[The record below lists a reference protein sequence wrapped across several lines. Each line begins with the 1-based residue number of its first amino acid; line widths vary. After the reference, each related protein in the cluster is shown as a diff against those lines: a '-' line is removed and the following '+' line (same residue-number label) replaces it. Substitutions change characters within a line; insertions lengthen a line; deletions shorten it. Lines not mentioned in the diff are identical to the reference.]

1 MRKLILLLN
10 IIFFISTGFA
20 QVIVTLQQPP
30 QYQFKLE
37 NMWKVIL
44 TNPTSASYSVYLEGF
59 ATESTSGLI
68 VDATTATFTL
78 PPGTRIVT
86 SGDIMPISVRSSN
99 GKYDRVVKNIGG
111 VPTGDYEICVSVIN
125 ADDGSVIGSQCIQQQ
140 VMNLT
145 QVELLQPENGAIFS
159 SLEALSQNS
168 NKEETFE
175 KRFVTGKNSFGQTS
189 KENQKKFDPQPTD
202 STQKLSNEISLSKSL
217 ENASNRISID
227 IKDYDEKIE
236 IVNGS
241 FIVFNWLPPTPVDAS
256 QLITYSI
263 KITEKFGQQSSYD
276 ALQSNPA
283 FYRQSNIYSTIFQFP
298 VAAREFTA
306 GKSYAWQ
313 VNAYINGT
321 LVSTS
326 EVRDFTFGKNEA
338 GLKQKKPQKQLGLP
352 GGLSGLTN
360 IGYSKNFK
368 PFSNNAASPVL
379 MNPLGDIINF
389 SGSAKLETQTARRE
403 GFNSEVPER
412 FTNLEIYPVLTIYGL
427 PFSSNILLSSQQ
439 QPSKQ
444 SMNSFGLNFD
454 LKTFQSNLLERVSA
468 KADELAKSEELGL
481 AELNDNLEKLDALKI
496 QLKALE
502 ENPVNSE
509 EIDSLKSNLAALEE
523 ANKMMGSAEEMKS
536 KIESMRDPE
545 NLKESLDEFDLLSG
559 TEKIFMS
566 VQTIGFGINYPDYT
580 PHTLRG
586 VPVNGINIEI
596 NPAFFYL
603 AFAGTANQKGI
614 ENTAYRRNLF
624 AGRFGVGAKD
634 ESHFHFTGLYAKD
647 DEHSIVVGTDNLSL
661 TPKANY
667 LFGIEGK
674 LALFDDDLTL
684 EGEAVGSMLTRDVRS
699 ADLENDAIPKFIK
712 NLVHPKISSSVD
724 FMYAA
729 KASYSLEETSTKI
742 SMGMKMIGPGFTSL
756 GVPNLRTD
764 YFGYEGK
771 LDQKFMKRRISLS
784 TSFKN
789 QRDNLIDWKSYTT
802 TTTSVN
808 VNLGLRFPNLP
819 SLNFIYSPYFQK
831 NNTSEPAKIVDNK
844 TSLLSVMT
852 SYSYPIMEF
861 QSSTNLSFSL
871 QQTKTFSGIADF
883 STDNFMVTQTATFIT
898 PLTFAGTFGII
909 HLKPAGDYSRITTFD
924 LSASFP
930 IFEIVQSTLGFR
942 IALEKDKNKKF
953 GLYGGASV
961 SILDNYMFDVSVEQ
975 STYSEWNFLT
985 EYSDLVLRATIQ
997 AAW

>member
-44 TNPTSASYSVYLEGF
+44 TNPTSASYSVYLEGY

-603 AFAGTANQKGI
+603 NIDRK
-614 ENTAYRRNLF
+614 
-624 AGRFGVGAKD
+624 
-634 ESHFHFTGLYAKD
+634 S
-647 DEHSIVVGTDNLSL
+647 VV
-661 TPKANY
+661 
-667 LFGIEGK
+667 
-674 LALFDDDLTL
+674 
-684 EGEAVGSMLTRDVRS
+684 
-699 ADLENDAIPKFIK
+699 
-712 NLVHPKISSSVD
+712 
-724 FMYAA
+724 
-729 KASYSLEETSTKI
+729 
-742 SMGMKMIGPGFTSL
+742 
-756 GVPNLRTD
+756 
-764 YFGYEGK
+764 
-771 LDQKFMKRRISLS
+771 
-784 TSFKN
+784 
-789 QRDNLIDWKSYTT
+789 
-802 TTTSVN
+802 
-808 VNLGLRFPNLP
+808 
-819 SLNFIYSPYFQK
+819 
-831 NNTSEPAKIVDNK
+831 
-844 TSLLSVMT
+844 
-852 SYSYPIMEF
+852 
-861 QSSTNLSFSL
+861 
-871 QQTKTFSGIADF
+871 
-883 STDNFMVTQTATFIT
+883 
-898 PLTFAGTFGII
+898 
-909 HLKPAGDYSRITTFD
+909 
-924 LSASFP
+924 
-930 IFEIVQSTLGFR
+930 
-942 IALEKDKNKKF
+942 
-953 GLYGGASV
+953 
-961 SILDNYMFDVSVEQ
+961 
-975 STYSEWNFLT
+975 
-985 EYSDLVLRATIQ
+985 
-997 AAW
+997 